1 MRTTRCSVPGRMLGA
16 GAALTLLLTGCGAA
30 AATDE
35 AFGAGGG
42 DEAAT
47 SVPVLG
53 PEETVELLEQDPEVV
68 LLDVR
73 TPEEVADG
81 ALAGAIVIDFQG
93 HDFDWRVGALNPDL
107 TYAIYCRSG
116 NRSAQAAELMRTMG
130 FAHLYD
136 VGAFADLE
144 AAGLPTRP

>member
-1 MRTTRCSVPGRMLGA
+1 MRTTRSSASVRFVGA
-16 GAALTLLLTGCGAA
+16 GAALALLLTGCGAA

-35 AFGAGGG
+35 AFGPGGE
-42 DEAAT
+42 EAAT
-47 SVPVLG
+47 SVPVLS
-53 PEETVELLEQDPEVV
+53 PAETVELLENDPDVV

-73 TPEEVADG
+73 TAEEVAEG
-81 ALAGAIVIDFQG
+81 ALAGATVIDFQG